1 MQEEGRLNNDD
12 GVAADRVEGKAD
24 GLCQPKSRSS
34 TNHGRVQLILEDRIT
49 DQADGQGTKYPN
61 GGGGKELM
69 WNSEKYAKGTS
80 GHAPGACCAR
90 HCFGIKIC
98 SHDKLTWLY
107 LHCHDSAACGKCTF
121 HFDKVNPLFQT
132 DHNKFESLVPK
143 AKLICRIC
151 HFLVCVVQVNR
162 TRNL

>member
-61 GGGGKELM
+61 GGGGEGIDVEL
-69 WNSEKYAKGTS
+69 
-80 GHAPGACCAR
+80 R
-90 HCFGIKIC
+90 KIC
-98 SHDKLTWLY
+98 KRHKR
-107 LHCHDSAACGKCTF
+107 ACAGCLLCTA
-121 HFDKVNPLFQT
+121 LFWYQ
-132 DHNKFESLVPK
+132 DLFPRQAHLAVLALP
-143 AKLICRIC
+143 
-151 HFLVCVVQVNR
+151 
-162 TRNL
+162 